1 MDLSGVSFLSG
12 FAAGVG
18 IGLFVSCFDAAC
30 EKKQQADVN
39 IDERFGGVAVKNDW
53 ANWLVL
59 NDWAN
64 WLVFA
69 VKVLPGDGAE
79 GVFSEV
85 SDGSARAEEA
95 YACGDKDAG
104 VYKAL
109 GALLVAGQQAAGEAF
124 GGKGAQ
130 RFALLVCEGLEGA
143 VCAGGCG
150 VLSKLFREYV
160 YEPVSEVYGKVEG
173 AYSEDDPCRC
183 LVVVCD
189 VSQSE
194 LGEVLLGCE
203 EEDGA
208 KGAKQPFVL
217 WRDDELKKFLDKDKP
232 GYVHGDSVTV
242 LG

>member
-30 EKKQQADVN
+30 DKKQQAGVDIDV
-39 IDERFGGVAVKNDW
+39 RPGGVAVK
-53 ANWLVL
+53 

-79 GVFSEV
+79 GVFSKV
-85 SDGSARAEEA
+85 LDGSACAEEA

-150 VLSKLFREYV
+150 ALSRLFREYV
-160 YEPVSEVYGKVEG
+160 YEPVSEVYGKVEC

-194 LGEVLLGCE
+194 LGEVLLGGE

-217 WRDDELKKFLDKDKP
+217 WRDDELKKFLDKGKP